1 LLAAIGRAG
10 LKNLCVEDVSLYLND
25 VLIAVNGARAPEYTE
40 AQGQVA
46 MAPTELTIRIDLKRG
61 ASSSRVWTT
70 DFSYDYVR
78 INAEYRT

>member
-1 LLAAIGRAG
+1 
-10 LKNLCVEDVSLYLND
+10 
-25 VLIAVNGARAPEYTE
+25 
-40 AQGQVA
+40 